1 MRLCTPTPKSL
12 FRFDRRRINTKT
24 MKIQKTYKI
33 RSGNNYSNRFNLPL
47 PNRLLYRP
55 TEMVAKLTLHESM
68 IYRNDNDGWMKL
80 CGFSRGH
87 HHENSFRFVWRCW
100 NGKIEIAAYCYIERV
115 RVIQLLLS
123 WNVSE
128 IKFGTEVFLDVSFAI
143 GSTIIFRSHCAM
155 HFNWA
160 RLKIPE
166 HLLSFGYLLTPHF
179 ENPKAPQTGAP
190 HDIYLPLE
198 ITIR

>member
-1 MRLCTPTPKSL
+1 
-12 FRFDRRRINTKT
+12 

-100 NGKIEIAAYCYIERV
+100 DECLEIAAYCYINGFRQEKN
-115 RVIQLLLS
+115 LLWCFTKKIDFPSKVL
-123 WNVSE
+123 
-128 IKFGTEVFLDVSFAI
+128 
-143 GSTIIFRSHCAM
+143 
-155 HFNWA
+155 
-160 RLKIPE
+160 LKISFMYPLVIVTAYSE
-166 HLLSFGYLLTPHF
+166 TEKEQASFKIPYNLPSFGYLLTPHF
-179 ENPKAPQTGAP
+179 ENPKTPQTGAP

>member
-1 MRLCTPTPKSL
+1 M
-12 FRFDRRRINTKT
+12 KT
-24 MKIQKTYKI
+24 QKTYKI

-55 TEMVAKLTLHESM
+55 TEMAAKLTLHESM

-87 HHENSFRFVWRCW
+87 HHDNSFRFVWRCV
-100 NGKIEIAAYCYIERV
+100 NNEIQIAAYVYIDTIREYKILATWPV
-115 RVIQLLLS
+115 LTAPYG
-123 WNVSE
+123 SE
-128 IKFGTEVFLDVSFAI
+128 IYLVADISIGIVSFNAYRINAI
-143 GSTIIFRSHCAM
+143 FPRAKWPIANS
-155 HFNWA
+155 
-160 RLKIPE
+160 LP
-166 HLLSFGYLLTPHF
+166 SFGYLLTPHF

>member
-1 MRLCTPTPKSL
+1 
-12 FRFDRRRINTKT
+12 

-47 PNRLLYRP
+47 PNRVLYRP

-100 NGKIEIAAYCYIERV
+100 EGWFEIGAYCYISGERKEKSLISWPIGEVPFCSIITFECYFSSIWFFFFFLRLV
-115 RVIQLLLS
+115 R
-123 WNVSE
+123 
-128 IKFGTEVFLDVSFAI
+128 F
-143 GSTIIFRSHCAM
+143 
-155 HFNWA
+155 
-160 RLKIPE
+160 
-166 HLLSFGYLLTPHF
+166 
-179 ENPKAPQTGAP
+179 
-190 HDIYLPLE
+190 
-198 ITIR
+198 

>member
-1 MRLCTPTPKSL
+1 
-12 FRFDRRRINTKT
+12 

-33 RSGNNYSNRFNLPL
+33 RSGNSYSNRFNLPL

-87 HHENSFRFVWRCW
+87 HHDNSFRFVWRCRKGW
-100 NGKIEIAAYCYIERV
+100 FEIGAYCYVGGV
-115 RVIQLLLS
+115 RD
-123 WNVSE
+123 WRF
-128 IKFGTEVFLDVSFAI
+128 IKEWPVYKVPFGTAFYLQVNVLI
-143 GSTIIFRSHCAM
+143 GWVKFQMFCNGNIYQSATWPINNS
-155 HFNWA
+155 
-160 RLKIPE
+160 LP
-166 HLLSFGYLLTPHF
+166 SFGYLLTPHF
-179 ENPKAPQTGAP
+179 ENPKATQKGAQ

>member
-1 MRLCTPTPKSL
+1 
-12 FRFDRRRINTKT
+12 

-47 PNRLLYRP
+47 PNRVLYRP
-55 TEMVAKLTLHESM
+55 TEMVAKLTLNESM

-87 HHENSFRFVWRCW
+87 HHDNSFRFVWRCW
-100 NGKIEIAAYCYIERV
+100 DGNLQIAAYFYSDKKRDDWRLASWPIRSIPFGCEIYLRAWI
-115 RVIQLLLS
+115 LS
-123 WNVSE
+123 NRIYFELVSVCHKNTGFVLG
-128 IKFGTEVFLDVSFAI
+128 IDNPL
-143 GSTIIFRSHCAM
+143 
-155 HFNWA
+155 
-160 RLKIPE
+160 P
-166 HLLSFGYLLTPHF
+166 SFGYLLTPHF